1 MNNGFFLSKATL
13 WKKKK
18 SVRKNKWRKLK
29 EIQEVLHIESLSEVL
44 FSPFLTLF
52 KRFGSLL
59 MKKVLGSKINAHEFL
74 NVLIKW
80 FEFCGYFF
88 WFSLVEKFLKL
99 I

>member
-1 MNNGFFLSKATL
+1 M
-13 WKKKK
+13 KKKK

-59 MKKVLGSKINAHEFL
+59 MKKSIRKQN
-74 NVLIKW
+74 
-80 FEFCGYFF
+80 
-88 WFSLVEKFLKL
+88 
-99 I
+99 